1 MKFKKHEIQRN
12 PFPDMLTL
20 WKTGRLNEHLGTPML
35 RGSGSIFSIPRDPAK
50 KDIVKQK
57 EKEK

>member
-1 MKFKKHEIQRN
+1 
-12 PFPDMLTL
+12 MLTL

-35 RGSGSIFSIPRDPAK
+35 RGSGSIFSIPIDPAK
-50 KDIVKQK
+50 KDIVKQN